1 MSKVTERFEAITR
14 VRSYFFATHL
24 ERVEAKEVFTKDVL
38 RLLNEGDLDLSQI
51 EAYQY
56 DAKVTAVQLDKAEE
70 KLKMSPAAKF
80 WRNRKLGLAEMQFN
94 VKPICGREFCL
105 RSLAMA
111 SDMGANVMQIF
122 SEPRIDAILMGL
134 HCRLGEKSEL
144 QKLDPEMLDLIIKM
158 ALWR

>member
-14 VRSYFFATHL
+14 VRSYILASYL
-24 ERVEAKEVFTKDVL
+24 KWVEAKDVFTKDVL
-38 RLLNEGDLDLSQI
+38 GLLNEGGLDLSQVK
-51 EAYQY
+51 AYQY
-56 DAKVTAVQLDKAEE
+56 DETVNIVQLDREEE
-70 KLKMSPAAKF
+70 KRKMTLAAKF
-80 WRNRKLGLAEMQFN
+80 WRKRKLGLADMQFN
-94 VKPICGREFCL
+94 VKPICGTEFCL